1 MSETQKPNQVIKLGM
16 KSHPDEPNHPVL
28 HNRVTLAEAVRVSPR
43 TIDNWTRNGM
53 PHLKLSPRMIR
64 FDLGEVL
71 NWMRSHHATR
81 RTS

>member
-1 MSETQKPNQVIKLGM
+1 MPNHVIKLGM
-16 KSHPDEPNHPVL
+16 KSHPDETSQPVL

-43 TIDNWTRNGM
+43 TIDNWTRHGM

-71 NWMRSHHATR
+71 KWMRTNHGTR
-81 RTS
+81 RAS

>member
-1 MSETQKPNQVIKLGM
+1 M
-16 KSHPDEPNHPVL
+16 KRIPTEIGAPVL

-43 TIDNWTRNGM
+43 TIDNWTRNGL

-71 NWMRSHHATR
+71 SWMRTNHETR
-81 RTS
+81 RTP